1 MLVTYLGPLDAVD
14 IPGHIGVRIGDIV
27 DVPADVAGRPPSARY
42 LEAHAELIAAH
53 QAVDHPRK
61 VELEREITGWIELD
75 GTVHEPLD
83 AGVGLLAQFWTWAPA
98 TVTDVAPA
106 AASKPKTAKPAN
118 GEESKP

>member
-75 GTVHEPLD
+75 GTVHDPLD
-83 AGVGLLAQFWTWAPA
+83 AGEGLLAQFWTW
-98 TVTDVAPA
+98 TPA
-106 AASKPKTAKPAN
+106 APPAADVTKPKTPKPAN
-118 GEESKP
+118 GEESNT